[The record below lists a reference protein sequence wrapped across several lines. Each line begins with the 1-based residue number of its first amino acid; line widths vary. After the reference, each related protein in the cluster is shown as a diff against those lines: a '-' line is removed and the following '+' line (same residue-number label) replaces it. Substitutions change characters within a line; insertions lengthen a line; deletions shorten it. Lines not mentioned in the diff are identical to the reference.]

1 MHTGAGLLCVV
12 LAAALAS
19 AGCLSAIFPDP
30 VAPTPE
36 ITAAP
41 SPVPTT
47 NSPVATVRA
56 SDMALEPAD
65 MPADYI
71 LKERSDLTYRE
82 TEQVLRD
89 LGWRDGYQVT
99 YYRMNKAKDDLTGF
113 RQVIGIYA
121 RENMNLV
128 YNVKKDAVVAGTGSG
143 ETIYELPCPNLGEH
157 TYAFRK
163 PTADPFSSTY
173 TIIFTKKNVYEELTM
188 GGTTTDYETL
198 KALARSAADKIH

>member
-1 MHTGAGLLCVV
+1 MHAGAGLLVVV

-19 AGCLSAIFPDP
+19 AGCLSSIFPDP
-30 VAPTPE
+30 VVTTPALTSEPT
-36 ITAAP
+36 T
-41 SPVPTT
+41 VPTT
-47 NSPVATVRA
+47 NSPTATVRA
-56 SDMALEPAD
+56 SDMALGPAD
-65 MPADYI
+65 MPADYL
-71 LKERSDLTYRE
+71 LKERTDLTYTE

-113 RQVIGIYA
+113 RQTIGIYS

-128 YNVKKDAVVAGTGSG
+128 YNVKKDAAVTGNGTGA
-143 ETIYELPCPNLGEH
+143 TVFELPCPTLGGH

-163 PTADPFSSTY
+163 PTTDLFSSTY

-198 KALARSAADKIH
+198 KALAQSAADKIR